1 MELVPATCGLHNLPS
16 TGKLY
21 SLGRSRTKRTSRPF
35 AFEGP
40 ISRTELVQLVSHR
53 PLESTLQTGVMPRH
67 KVTKENVREL
77 RGREHEAALR
87 QLR

>member
-21 SLGRSRTKRTSRPF
+21 SLCRSRTKRTSRPF

-67 KVTKENVREL
+67 KVTEENVREL
-77 RGREHEAALR
+77 RGGEHEAALR